1 MTGKQVNRYAEMV
14 RICHGNQPAYQY
26 IALEGNVLVSGLAG
40 ELQASAIGRGMR
52 GGPSWWYSV
61 PK

>member
-14 RICHGNQPAYQY
+14 RICHGNQRYGE